1 MADKASK
8 LTVSE
13 LDFDTIKTNLK
24 NFLGDQ
30 NELTDYNF
38 DGSTMSIL
46 LDLMAYNTHYNA
58 FYLNMAVNET
68 FLDTASVRN
77 SVISRAKH
85 LGYTPTSVLGGKAY
99 VDLTIYPTDAPS
111 TITIAKNTQFT
122 STVNGISYVFST
134 TGSTSVS
141 ADANGTYATA
151 NVELSQG
158 IPLTHRYTANTN
170 DPDQGY
176 FLPNA
181 NTDTSTLVVQVQT
194 SATVTNTY
202 TYSVAND
209 TTTVNSTA
217 NVYFLEEAENG
228 KYEVLFGDDVT
239 GRKLTNGNIVILT
252 ALVADAADP
261 NGAKVFTVTSGVG
274 GYSNVTVSTL
284 STASGGAARD
294 SLTDIKFNAP
304 RSYQAQNRA
313 VTTNDYIRILQRD
326 YTAADSVIAWGGE
339 ENDPPV
345 YGKIYI
351 AVKPTS
357 GLALS
362 TATKN
367 YIKNTILNNR
377 NVVSITPE
385 IQDPDYLYITTT
397 STVKYDSTKTSN
409 TAATIKSLITNTIYQ
424 YGVSSLGLFSNEFRY
439 SPLIKQIDETETAIE
454 SSLNTVK
461 LRRTFTPTLNTASS
475 YTLKYSNEIYHPF
488 TDYIGSVNSTQFSH
502 YDDDS
507 ILRTSCA
514 LQDSNGTMQVYR
526 TSGADRIVVANNVGT
541 VTYSSGKIA
550 LSNFKP
556 LEVTDGTANVSVT
569 VALASSDIT
578 PQREQILLISNS
590 DINIT
595 MSDTAGTGTDTA
607 VTSTTASGAT
617 SGGSS
622 GGGGTGSSY

>member
-1 MADKASK
+1 MADTASK

-38 DGSTMSIL
+38 DGSTLSII
-46 LDLMAYNTHYNA
+46 LDLLAYNTHYNA

-77 SVISRAKH
+77 SVVSRAKH

-99 VDLTIYPTDAPS
+99 VDLTIYPTDSPS
-111 TITIAKNTQFT
+111 TITIAKSTQFT

-134 TGSTSVS
+134 SGSTSVS
-141 ADANGTYATA
+141 VDADGAYTTA

-158 IPLTHRYTANTN
+158 IPLSHRYTANTN
-170 DPDQGY
+170 DPDQGF

-209 TTTVNSTA
+209 TTTINSTA

-239 GRKLTNGNIVILT
+239 GRKLTSGNIVILT
-252 ALVADAADP
+252 ALVADSTDP
-261 NGAKVFTVTSGVG
+261 NGAKVFTATSGVG

-284 STASGGAARD
+284 STSSGGAEKD
-294 SLTDIKFNAP
+294 SLTNIKFNAP

-326 YTAADSVIAWGGE
+326 YTAAESVIAWGGE

-362 TATKN
+362 VSTKN
-367 YIKNTILNNR
+367 YIKNTILSNR

-397 STVKYDSTKTSN
+397 STVKYDSTQTSN

-424 YGVSSLGLFSNEFRY
+424 YGVTNLGLFSNEFRY
-439 SPLIKQIDETETAIE
+439 SPLIKKIDETETAIE

-488 TDYIGSVNSTQFSH
+488 TNYVGSIDSTQFSH
-502 YDDDS
+502 YDDDA
-507 ILRTSCA
+507 ILRIACS

-526 TSGADRIVVANNVGT
+526 TSGADKIVVANNVGT
-541 VTYSSGKIA
+541 VTYASGKIA

-556 LEVTDGTANVSVT
+556 IIITDGTANVSVT

-590 DINIT
+590 DITIT

>member
-1 MADKASK
+1 MADTASK

-77 SVISRAKH
+77 SVVSRAKH

-99 VDLTIYPTDAPS
+99 VDLTIYPTDTPS
-111 TITIAKNTQFT
+111 AITIAKSTQFT

-134 TGSTSVS
+134 SGSTSVS
-141 ADANGTYATA
+141 VDANGAYTTA

-158 IPLTHRYTANTN
+158 IPLSHRYTANTN

-181 NTDTSTLVVQVQT
+181 NTDTSTLVVQVQS

-209 TTTVNSTA
+209 TTTINSTA

-239 GRKLTNGNIVILT
+239 GRKLTSGNIVILT
-252 ALVADAADP
+252 ALVADATDP
-261 NGAKVFTVTSGVG
+261 NGAKVFTATSGVG

-284 STASGGAARD
+284 STSSGGAEKD
-294 SLTDIKFNAP
+294 SLSDIKFNAP
-304 RSYQAQNRA
+304 RSYLAQYRA
-313 VTTNDYIRILQRD
+313 VTTNDYLRILPRD
-326 YTAADSVIAWGGE
+326 YTAAESVIAWGGE

-385 IQDPDYLYITTT
+385 IQDPDYLYIATT

-409 TAATIKSLITNTIYQ
+409 TAATISSLITNTIYQ
-424 YGVSSLGLFSNEFRY
+424 YGVTTLGLFSNEFRY
-439 SPLIKQIDETETAIE
+439 SPLIKKIDETETAIE

-461 LRRTFTPTLNTASS
+461 LRRTFSPTLNTASS
-475 YTLKYSNEIYHPF
+475 YTLKYSN
-488 TDYIGSVNSTQFSH
+488 
-502 YDDDS
+502 
-507 ILRTSCA
+507 
-514 LQDSNGTMQVYR
+514 
-526 TSGADRIVVANNVGT
+526 
-541 VTYSSGKIA
+541 
-550 LSNFKP
+550 
-556 LEVTDGTANVSVT
+556 
-569 VALASSDIT
+569 
-578 PQREQILLISNS
+578 
-590 DINIT
+590 
-595 MSDTAGTGTDTA
+595 
-607 VTSTTASGAT
+607 
-617 SGGSS
+617 
-622 GGGGTGSSY
+622 